1 MSVEPA
7 DEALLDSQE
16 AGQECSLVGC
26 LTGTGTAGLWFPVE
40 KFRKLDKGIF
50 IRWYHGFIVAELS

>member
-26 LTGTGTAGLWFPVE
+26 LTGTETAGL
-40 KFRKLDKGIF
+40 
-50 IRWYHGFIVAELS
+50 